1 MDHEVGIQDEIYHGA
16 DSLNHAFVYSACNH
30 AQEDLFHVLILIP
43 CPLGNQG
50 DPFLEVV
57 KAKVTQHALEATV
70 HFTASSIYHL
80 CASAD
85 EMVFED
91 ALMEL
96 MVDIGGEA
104 LVYIA
109 VW

>member
-1 MDHEVGIQDEIYHGA
+1 M
-16 DSLNHAFVYSACNH
+16 
-30 AQEDLFHVLILIP
+30 
-43 CPLGNQG
+43 
-50 DPFLEVV
+50 V